1 MAARDST
8 KVAPAASRPRKRQPV
23 PTRPEPS
30 QASRRAPAVTQAV
43 RILRCLSTARTPL
56 GVAAVAREV
65 GLSPSSCFNVLRAL
79 VAEGL
84 LTFDPLAKTYALGLG
99 LVEIASPVLGMG
111 YLDLIR
117 PMLLG
122 IAVRFESLVAL
133 WQVTSD
139 ERMIL
144 VERFHSDAAVRIELR
159 PGQRLPAYVG
169 AVGRCIAAH
178 AGLSEADLFRRF
190 SMLRWQTPVDFAAY
204 AAEVAAARRD
214 GFAVDRGHL
223 LRGIDAVGTVVLD
236 EQGRPRFGI
245 GSLDIAG
252 HQPPA
257 RLLELGAELRTAA
270 QQIGRTLPWMQMA
283 HQPG

>member
-1 MAARDST
+1 
-8 KVAPAASRPRKRQPV
+8 VQ
-23 PTRPEPS
+23 
-30 QASRRAPAVTQAV
+30 
-43 RILRCLSTARTPL
+43 ILRCLSTSTTPL
-56 GVAAVAREV
+56 GVAAIARQV

-79 VAEGL
+79 STDGL

-122 IAVRFESLVAL
+122 VAVRFESLVAL
-133 WQVTSD
+133 WQITAD

-144 VERFHSDAAVRIELR
+144 LERFHSDAAVRIELR

-169 AVGRCIAAH
+169 AVGRCVAAH
-178 AGLSEADLFRRF
+178 AALSEAELFRRF
-190 SMLRWQTPVDFAAY
+190 SLLRWQTPVDFATY
-204 AAEVAAARRD
+204 AEGVAAARRD
-214 GFAVDRGHL
+214 GFAVDRGNL

-236 EQGRPRFGI
+236 EHGRPRFGI

-252 HQPPA
+252 HQPPE
-257 RLLELGAELRTAA
+257 RLLELGAELHAA
-270 QQIGRTLPWMQMA
+270 AMQIGRTLAWMQLPR
-283 HQPG
+283 QPE

>member
-1 MAARDST
+1 MVTRENRKA
-8 KVAPAASRPRKRQPV
+8 APAAERARKRQPAA
-23 PTRPEPS
+23 PRPEPS
-30 QASRRAPAVTQAV
+30 QAARRAPAVAQAV
-43 RILRCLSTARTPL
+43 QILRCLSTSPTPL
-56 GVAAVAREV
+56 GVAAVTRQV

-84 LTFDPLAKTYALGLG
+84 LTFDPIAKTYALGLG

-133 WQVTSD
+133 WQVTPD

-178 AGLSEADLFRRF
+178 AELSETELFRRF
-190 SMLRWQTPVDFAAY
+190 SMLRWQTPIDFATY
-204 AAEVAAARRD
+204 AAQVATARRD
-214 GFAVDRGHL
+214 GFAIDRGHL

-236 EQGRPRFGI
+236 ETGRPRFGI

-252 HQPPA
+252 HQPPD
-257 RLLELGAELRTAA
+257 RLLELGAELHAAA
-270 QQIGRTLPWMQMA
+270 QQIGRTLPWMQLPR
-283 HQPG
+283 QPG